1 MKKKLKDIA
10 NWKNFN
16 PYAYKRLLKAKGIK
30 LNPKQVYEYKDV
42 LNMYRTVFKE
52 YLRAGLPVTKFVEE
66 HGYLLKPGGFVEG
79 DFFPSAKY
87 LEDLANETT
96 LAEKGLIDITGVR
109 HQDSRAFYEE
119 LMTPQNPG
127 ARSRKITGEM
137 ADLGVR
143 PFKDN
148 LKAIEVLKQD
158 IDDIGDRKVDFVTG
172 ILEGKR
178 KQVHHVTG
186 IMEAAPFFEELSDD
200 DAFKLRQILFRDG
213 YMVGSVAE
221 NRLNLENLVHLNK
234 YPDEILDYFKSV
246 DPEGFKEG
254 LYAGTGIHEIM
265 GEMRITDK
273 QGGSLFSDDLKTLLK
288 TKDVDQRAKLFEE
301 WFDYTIEG
309 KQAAFMEAYTH
320 PRNLP
325 GGKETPKAL
334 AELKEYLKQGNMDEA
349 TRWMKNRG
357 FLTSVADR
365 QAKLQK
371 GRNIVGL
378 SSQQSDIREA
388 TRIARQIKGMNLDGT
403 VTLNAGVGDLG
414 ARTFDDVMEFA
425 GETAKSTWK
434 MGHAGRE
441 ANWKALNTLTDASS
455 PLIRKVGSL
464 VPVVGAGMDVVDF
477 NVRQG
482 EMAEKM
488 TSKAGYQ
495 GSYEHRMDQL
505 QLGLSGGT
513 VATTWW
519 AEPANVVMGIGNL
532 GLDVVRTATEE
543 EKRKEALEVARQ
555 LGTGVDNVYKAV
567 SGFF

>member
-30 LNPKQVYEYKDV
+30 LNPKQVYKYKDV
-42 LNMYRTVFKE
+42 LNMYRIVFKE

-119 LMTPQNPG
+119 LMTPRRG
-127 ARSRKITGEM
+127 AEM
-137 ADLGVR
+137 SELGVNS
-143 PFKDN
+143 FKNN

-186 IMEAAPFFEELSDD
+186 IMEAAPFFEELSDE

-288 TKDVDQRAKLFEE
+288 TKGVDQRADLFKE
-301 WFDYTIEG
+301 WFDLTIEG

-365 QAKLQK
+365 QAKYQK
-371 GRNIVGL
+371 NINLFNSGVNELLGGGGAMQFAGDAGLLSDAAVYTDEIGDTARALGLAEDVIVKANPEAAAKLAASFSPGTGLMRRAAGLMPIVGAAADAYDV
-378 SSQQSDIREA
+378 QQRYNEMMNNPNEGLADHLDKLQFA
-388 TRIARQIKGMNLDGT
+388 IA
-403 VTLNAGVGDLG
+403 
-414 ARTFDDVMEFA
+414 
-425 GETAKSTWK
+425 
-434 MGHAGRE
+434 
-441 ANWKALNTLTDASS
+441 
-455 PLIRKVGSL
+455 
-464 VPVVGAGMDVVDF
+464 
-477 NVRQG
+477 
-482 EMAEKM
+482 
-488 TSKAGYQ
+488 
-495 GSYEHRMDQL
+495 
-505 QLGLSGGT
+505 GGT
-513 VATTWW
+513 AATTWW
-519 AEPANVVMGIGNL
+519 AEPVNL
-532 GLDVVRTATEE
+532 GLGVTNMAIDIGRTIAEE
-543 EKRKEALEVARQ
+543 DKREDFMDTMTH
-555 LGTGVDNVYKAV
+555 LGAQGAKAF
-567 SGFF
+567 GRFF